1 MLRRPPT
8 AITLSN
14 EDILKFEESRKKRL
28 AEKRAQAASQS
39 SQSGSKSTETQ
50 GAAQKSGNQ
59 TATDRIMGAG
69 GGR

>member
-14 EDILKFEESRKKRL
+14 EDILKFDESRKRKL

-39 SQSGSKSTETQ
+39 SQDATKSVESQ
-50 GAAQKSGNQ
+50 GGAEKSGNQ
-59 TATDRIMGAG
+59 TATDRIMGPG